1 MQHLNHLSQSQQESV
16 LELIKAADDLDS
28 VPPIAEHVLLHLR
41 HGGDKSDSHLV
52 IEKDGQVIAYAH
64 LDKTDLVAGPSV
76 EAVVHPKY
84 RGQGFGTQLLKEAI
98 TICGDTTRIWS
109 HGDLSQ
115 AQSIATSLNLERLW
129 ANLQMSKQLLAIEEL
144 TSKYLI
150 RSFLPGIDDE
160 AFLRLN
166 NKVFA
171 NHPDQGGWG
180 DDDLR
185 VRVNEEWFDEKGF
198 FVCEDKGKLI
208 GFCWTKIH
216 GAHTHSHEGNE
227 VDHGHEAIGEIY
239 VLAVDPSYKGKG
251 IGKDLTITG
260 LNYLKYQGLGSA
272 MLYVGVENTPA
283 LKLYTSLGFSNFGSD
298 VMYRVRGGISNLR

>member
-1 MQHLNHLSQSQQESV
+1 LQHLNHLSQTQQSSV
-16 LELIKAADDLDS
+16 LELIKAATDLDG

-52 IEKDGQVIAYAH
+52 IEKDNQVIAYAH

-84 RGQGFGTQLLKEAI
+84 RGQGFGTALLNEAI
-98 TICGDTTRIWS
+98 KICGNKTRIWS
-109 HGDLSQ
+109 HGDLPQ

-129 ANLQMSKQLLAIEEL
+129 ANLQMSKTLSDIQPV
-144 TSKYLI
+144 TCKYPI
-150 RSFLPGIDDE
+150 RTFIPTLDNQ
-160 AFLRLN
+160 AFLLLN
-166 NKVFA
+166 NKVFVD
-171 NHPDQGGWG
+171 HPDQGGWSKS
-180 DDDLR
+180 DLE

-198 FVCEDKGKLI
+198 FVCEDKGELI

-239 VLAVDPSYKGKG
+239 VLAVDPAYKGQG
-251 IGKDLTITG
+251 IGKDLTTTG
-260 LNYLKYQGLGSA
+260 LNYLKYQGLSSA
-272 MLYVGVENTPA
+272 MLYVGVENKPA
-283 LKLYTSLGFSNFGSD
+283 LNLYKSLGFSDFGSD
-298 VMYRVRGGISNLR
+298 VMYRVKN

>member
-1 MQHLNHLSQSQQESV
+1 MRHLNHLSATQQVSV
-16 LELIKAADDLDS
+16 LGLIKAATDLDG

-52 IEKDGQVIAYAH
+52 IEKDNQVIAYAH

-84 RGQGFGTQLLKEAI
+84 RGQGFGTALLNEAI
-98 TICGDTTRIWS
+98 TICGDKTRIWS
-109 HGDLSQ
+109 HGDLPQ
-115 AQSIATSLNLERLW
+115 AQSIAASFKLERLW
-129 ANLQMSKQLLAIEEL
+129 ANLQMSKQLLKIEEI

-160 AFLRLN
+160 AFLELN

-171 NHPDQGGWG
+171 DHPDQGGWSKS
-180 DDDLR
+180 DLE

-198 FVCEDKGKLI
+198 FVCEDKDKLI

-227 VDHGHEAIGEIY
+227 ADHGHEAIGEIY
-239 VLAVDPSYKGKG
+239 VLAVDPAYKGKG
-251 IGKDLTITG
+251 VGKGLTITG
-260 LNYLKYQGLGSA
+260 LNYLKYQGLNNV
-272 MLYVGVENTPA
+272 MLYVGVENKPA
-283 LKLYTSLGFSNFGSD
+283 FKLYKSLGFNEFGSD
-298 VMYRVRGGISNLR
+298 VMYRVGG